1 MEKVFITGVGIVSAL
16 GKDVDSCLNSLKNS
30 ITGIRKAKHFESKYT
45 STLLFGE
52 VDLSTVD
59 LKKTTDSLH
68 EKGVT
73 RSTLLA
79 YLACQEAINM
89 AKIDTEGIQSIT
101 TGLISASTVGGMCN
115 TEELYADAN
124 KNDEPSDFLE
134 TYAGGDHILALAKK
148 FGVRGF
154 TTCINTACSSS
165 ANAIM
170 LGARLIKSGRAKRV
184 IVGGTDSLAKYTVN
198 GFNSLMI
205 LSQSPCRPFDEKRDG
220 LNLGEGAGYL
230 ILEAESVCENKKKL
244 AELIGYGNSNDAHHP
259 SATSAEANGPQL
271 AMKRA
276 LETAGINPAEIDYI
290 NAHGTGT
297 VNNDET
303 ELFAFNQIFETIP
316 PYNSTKSY
324 TGHTLAAS
332 GSIEAI
338 LSLMSMQ
345 EGEVYPSLN
354 CENPIGEAPIQII
367 KKLDTV
373 KNIMS
378 NSFGFGGNCTSL
390 ILKKV

>member
-244 AELIGYGNSNDAHHP
+244 AELIGYGNANDAHHP

-367 KKLDTV
+367 KKLDTI